1 MANGCFLCCFEVTHD
16 LDDRLQKEC
25 ETEITILQML
35 DHPNLWL
42 GFCVFGLNAV
52 RKAGACQLKPLS
64 LFIFLY
70 LSLSLSLLHICVYIY
85 IYLSLSLSL
94 SVFACRKCRLFMII

>member
-1 MANGCFLCCFEVTHD
+1 MAVFVRRHEVTHD

-42 GFCVFGLNAV
+42 GFSVLA
-52 RKAGACQLKPLS
+52 LKVVGKKHA
-64 LFIFLY
+64 Y
-70 LSLSLSLLHICVYIY
+70 
-85 IYLSLSLSL
+85 
-94 SVFACRKCRLFMII
+94 AK

>member
-1 MANGCFLCCFEVTHD
+1 MAVFVCHYEVTHD

-42 GFCVFGLNAV
+42 GFCVFALKLV
-52 RKAGACQLKPLS
+52 RKTRICQLKPFS
-64 LFIFLY
+64 LFFSP
-70 LSLSLSLLHICVYIY
+70 SLSLTHICIIY
-85 IYLSLSLSL
+85 I
-94 SVFACRKCRLFMII
+94 